1 MQYSIVKH
9 RGKWAIRLADRSRL
23 STGLNATPNNRDVA
37 EQKAREIIGALKAAT
52 STGVIKELYQEY
64 RDDAVERGVVSI
76 SRIDECWKN
85 LKPMFGQLRPDEI
98 DRKLCREYAKRR
110 REKNISDGTIL
121 TELRKLRSA
130 VRYNNPDI
138 GVFEFPPEPEPR
150 DRWLSKN
157 DFNLLIDE
165 ARQTAHLVLFLEI
178 AIATA
183 ARKEAILKL
192 RWSREAD
199 GSGWIDFDKR
209 EIHMGRKSNGK
220 KRATVPMNNQVFLI
234 LQQAKQC
241 ALSDHVIEYAGGS
254 VGSIKNAFGKAR
266 SRVMEKHNLDHFTI
280 HDIRHSSAV
289 WLAAAGFPMSQIS
302 QYLGHTSTAITERVY
317 ARYAPEHLRD
327 AADALEY

>member
-9 RGKWAIRLADRSRL
+9 RGKWAIRLANRRRL
-23 STGLNATPNNRDVA
+23 STGLNATSSNRDVA

-52 STGVIKELYQEY
+52 SIGIIEEIYQEY

-85 LKPMFGQLRPDEI
+85 LKDMFGQLRPDEI
-98 DRKLCREYAKRR
+98 DRKICRMYITRR
-110 REKNISDGTIL
+110 RERNISDGTIL

-150 DRWLSKN
+150 DRWLPKN
-157 DFNLLIDE
+157 EFNFLLEE
-165 ARQTAHLVLFLEI
+165 AQQTPHLMLFLEI

-183 ARKEAILKL
+183 GRKEAVLRL

-199 GSGWIDFDKR
+199 GSGWIDFDNR
-209 EIHMGRKSNGK
+209 VIHMGRKSNGK
-220 KRATVPMNNQVFLI
+220 KRATVPMNNQIFLI
-234 LQQAKQC
+234 LQQAKQY

-266 SRVMEKHNLDHFTI
+266 SRAMSKHEMEHFTI

-289 WLAAAGFPMSQIS
+289 WMAAAGVPMSKIS
-302 QYLGHTSTAITERVY
+302 QYLGHTSTGITERVY
-317 ARYAPEHLRD
+317 ARYAPDHLRD